1 MADGMTDGGGFEG
14 FLPLRLACAR
24 VYRAVTGRAPQGTAQ
39 WDSHLDTVAF
49 SLCTVTN
56 IYATDPL
63 TKLLFPVNAGELL
76 RGRFQ
81 DGGQRFMLDGQTRY
95 AGLHVALTDLEDAI
109 RLLASARN
117 TSPLDLPPTRP

>member
-1 MADGMTDGGGFEG
+1 MAEGTPEGAGFQG
-14 FLPLRLACAR
+14 FLPLHIACAR
-24 VYRAVTGRAPQGTAQ
+24 VYRAVTGHAPQDHA
-39 WDSHLDTVAF
+39 HLDTVAF
-49 SLCTVTN
+49 SLCTVAP

-63 TKLLFPVNAGELL
+63 TKLLFPVVGAELL

-81 DGGQRFMLDGQTRY
+81 GGAERFLLDGEARY

-117 TSPLDLPPTRP
+117 KSPVDVPPTTRL